1 MRIRKRRKSSNSL
14 ILALIILLLG
24 ISVGYAAFA
33 DTLNIVGTANANGKF
48 SVEFASTKI
57 IDSKGINVLE
67 SKALIS
73 ESKDTLTINIKDMQ
87 YPGSGATI
95 SCVIKNTGTVP
106 AKLTGV
112 TFAGNDDSDIS
123 VIFSDSLKIGQT
135 LDVNESWTLKFVVKW
150 NIDSTLSEPKAIN
163 FSATLNYEQDVQDYQ
178 ADI

>member
-1 MRIRKRRKSSNSL
+1 MRIKRRKKNSNY
-14 ILALIILLLG
+14 LIIILIVLLVA
-24 ISVGYAAFA
+24 ISVGYASFS

-48 SVEFASTKI
+48 SIEFTSSKI
-57 IDSKGINVLE
+57 VASKGINILE
-67 SKALIS
+67 SNASIS
-73 ESKDTLTINIKDMQ
+73 ENKDTLAINIKDMQ

-112 TFAGNDDSDIS
+112 TFSGNDDSDIS
-123 VIFSDSLKIGQT
+123 VTFAEDLKIGQT
-135 LDVNESWTLKFVVKW
+135 LNVNESWTLKFVVKW

-163 FSATLNYEQDVQDYQ
+163 FTATLNYEQDVQEYQ

>member
-1 MRIRKRRKSSNSL
+1 MRVKRRRNNSNFL
-14 ILALIILLLG
+14 ILILVILLLG
-24 ISVGYAAFA
+24 MSVGYASLA

-48 SVEFASTKI
+48 CVEFTSSKI
-57 IDSKGINVLE
+57 IDSKGINIIE
-67 SKALIS
+67 SKASIS
-73 ESKDTLTINIKDMQ
+73 ESKDTLSINIKDMQ

-112 TFAGNDDSDIS
+112 TFSGNEDSDIS
-123 VIFSDSLKIGQT
+123 VTFSDSLKIGQT
-135 LDVNESWTLKFVVKW
+135 LDVNQSWTLQFVVKW

-163 FSATLNYEQDVQDYQ
+163 FAAMLNYEQDVQEYK